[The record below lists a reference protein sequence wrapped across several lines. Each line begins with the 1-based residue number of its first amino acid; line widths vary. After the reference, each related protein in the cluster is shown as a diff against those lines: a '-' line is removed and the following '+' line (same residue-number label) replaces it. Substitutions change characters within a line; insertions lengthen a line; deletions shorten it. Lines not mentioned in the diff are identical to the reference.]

1 PVASSSRGGTP
12 SRPSRL
18 CAPSAGALR
27 GSPAS
32 STTTERSDR
41 ASVTAALS
49 PAGPPPTTAT
59 SYGAS
64 GVGGAGA
71 VVMVLLGRVRGSP
84 RGRRAAQTMRPPRG
98 ATVCSPG
105 ARPGAAAWGGA
116 GAVGSA
122 GAATGGR
129 AGRRTRG
136 GGVGRGGGGGAGGGG
151 RGEHGVERREVVGA
165 ESVGEVHTLPRG
177 RGVRPARRGGAGR
190 HDGGR
195 LAPVHDLQ
203 PRVGQEG
210 CPVRVAVPARLG
222 DRAVEVRGE
231 VGVRRVVG

>member
-1 PVASSSRGGTP
+1 ARGLGAAGGEQLARRDALAAEQVVRALGGRVARFAGVEHDDGGQRPRGRHRGAQP
-12 SRPSRL
+12 GG
-18 CAPSAGALR
+18 SAADDGDVVR
-27 GSPAS
+27 
-32 STTTERSDR
+32 
-41 ASVTAALS
+41 
-49 PAGPPPTTAT
+49 
-59 SYGAS
+59 
-64 GVGGAGA
+64 GVGGGG
-71 VVMVLLGRVRGSP
+71 GRGGGHGSP
-84 RGRRAAQTMRPPRG
+84 RQGSGLSARPAGGPDDAAAARGDRVLARRA
-98 ATVCSPG
+98 
-105 ARPGAAAWGGA
+105 
-116 GAVGSA
+116 
-122 GAATGGR
+122 
-129 AGRRTRG
+129 TRG
-136 GGVGRGGGGGAGGGG
+136 GGVGRGGGGRVGGGG

-231 VGVRRVVG
+231 VGVRRVVGQHRRGRGHLDD